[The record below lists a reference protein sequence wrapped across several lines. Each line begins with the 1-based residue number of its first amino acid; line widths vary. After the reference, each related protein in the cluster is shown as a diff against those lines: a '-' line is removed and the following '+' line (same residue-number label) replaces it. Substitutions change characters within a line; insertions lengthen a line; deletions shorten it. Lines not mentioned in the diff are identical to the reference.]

1 MKLAY
6 PTLLTLILVA
16 SLSHSGQAQ
25 IVVRGD
31 RVYTLAGPVITD
43 GMVII
48 RDGKIVAVGAASDLT
63 TPEGFSL
70 LRAAVVTP
78 GLVDAHSTVGL
89 SGLFNTDHDRDHL
102 ERSTAIQPS
111 LRAVDAYNPQD
122 PLVSWLRSFGVTTVH
137 TGHAPGELISG
148 QTIIV
153 KTVGATCE
161 EALMV
166 SDAMVVS
173 TLGTTARKGNGKSP
187 GTRGKMMALLRAELI
202 KAREYAE
209 KREKEDVSKHP
220 ARDLGLEALTAVL
233 AREKPLLITAHR
245 SQDIANA
252 LRLAEEF
259 EFKLILDGAAEAYL
273 LIDQLKAA
281 DVPIIVHPTMARAT
295 GERENLTLE
304 NAALLRQAGL
314 LVALQSGYESYVPK
328 TRVVLFEAAVAAAYG
343 LSFEEALASITLDA
357 ARIIGVADRVGSL
370 EVGKDG
376 DLALYDGD
384 PFEYT
389 THCIGVVIEGTVVSQ
404 EAR

>member
-1 MKLAY
+1 MKLAC

-16 SLSHSGQAQ
+16 NLSHSAQAQ
-25 IVVRGD
+25 IAVRGD

-48 RDGKIVAVGAASDLT
+48 RDGKIAAVGSAAELVA
-63 TPEGFSL
+63 PEGFLL

-89 SGLFNTDHDRDHL
+89 SGSFNTDHDRDQL
-102 ERSTAIQPS
+102 ERSKALQPS
-111 LRAVDAYNPQD
+111 LRAVDAYNPQET
-122 PLVSWLRSFGVTTVH
+122 LVSWLRSFGVTTVD

-153 KTVGATCE
+153 KTVGTTCE

-173 TLGTTARKGNGKSP
+173 TLGQSARKRGKKSP
-187 GTRGKMMALLRAELI
+187 GTRGKMMSLLRAELI
-202 KAREYAE
+202 KAREYA
-209 KREKEDVSKHP
+209 KNREKEDVSKHP

-259 EFKLILDGAAEAYL
+259 KFKLILDGAAEAYL
-273 LIDQLKAA
+273 LIDLLKAA
-281 DVPIIVHPTMARAT
+281 EVPIIVHPTMARAT
-295 GERENLTLE
+295 GERENLTFE

-328 TRVVLFEAAVAAAYG
+328 TRVVLFEAALAAAYG

-389 THCIGVVIEGTVVSQ
+389 SHCIGVVIEGTVVSQ

>member
-1 MKLAY
+1 MKLAC

-16 SLSHSGQAQ
+16 NLSHSAQAQ
-25 IVVRGD
+25 IAVRCD

-48 RDGKIVAVGAASDLT
+48 RDGKIAAVGSAAELVA
-63 TPEGFSL
+63 PEGFLL

-89 SGLFNTDHDRDHL
+89 SGSFNTDHDRDQL
-102 ERSTAIQPS
+102 ERSKALQPS
-111 LRAVDAYNPQD
+111 LRAVDAYNPQET
-122 PLVSWLRSFGVTTVH
+122 LVSWLRSFGVTTVD

-153 KTVGATCE
+153 KTVGTTCE

-173 TLGTTARKGNGKSP
+173 TLGQSARKRGKKSP
-187 GTRGKMMALLRAELI
+187 GTRGKMMSLLRAELI
-202 KAREYAE
+202 KAREYA
-209 KREKEDVSKHP
+209 KNREKEDVSKHP

-259 EFKLILDGAAEAYL
+259 KFKLILDGAAEAYL
-273 LIDQLKAA
+273 LIDLLKAA
-281 DVPIIVHPTMARAT
+281 EVPIIVHPTMARAT
-295 GERENLTLE
+295 GERENLTFE
-304 NAALLRQAGL
+304 NAALLRQAAL

-328 TRVVLFEAAVAAAYG
+328 TRVVLFEAALAAAYG

-389 THCIGVVIEGTVVSQ
+389 SHCIGVVIEGTVVSQ

>member
-1 MKLAY
+1 MKLAC

-16 SLSHSGQAQ
+16 NLSHSAQAQ
-25 IVVRGD
+25 IAVRCD

-48 RDGKIVAVGAASDLT
+48 RDGKIAAVGSAAELVA
-63 TPEGFSL
+63 PEGFLL

-89 SGLFNTDHDRDHL
+89 SGSFNTDHDRDQL
-102 ERSTAIQPS
+102 ERSKALQPS
-111 LRAVDAYNPQD
+111 LRAVDAYNPQET
-122 PLVSWLRSFGVTTVH
+122 LVSWLRSFGVTTVH

-153 KTVGATCE
+153 KTVGTTCE

-173 TLGTTARKGNGKSP
+173 TLGQSARKRGKKSP
-187 GTRGKMMALLRAELI
+187 GTRGKMMSLLRAELI
-202 KAREYAE
+202 KAREYA
-209 KREKEDVSKHP
+209 KNREKEDVSKHP

-259 EFKLILDGAAEAYL
+259 KFKLILDGAAEAYL
-273 LIDQLKAA
+273 LIDLLKAA
-281 DVPIIVHPTMARAT
+281 EVPIIVHPTMARAT
-295 GERENLTLE
+295 GERENLTFE

-328 TRVVLFEAAVAAAYG
+328 TRVVLFEAALAAAYG

-389 THCIGVVIEGTVVSQ
+389 SHCIGVVIEGTVVSQ